1 MTDKDFEECLE
12 MQLMEIEILQSIY
25 SNENE
30 FVIED
35 EEAMLD
41 AREFIESENKII
53 RIQRQLGFI
62 IKFNTD
68 IMKNVCGNAD
78 KKIDEEDNMNDNYYQ
93 V

>member
-1 MTDKDFEECLE
+1 MSDKDLEECLE

-35 EEAMLD
+35 EEAILD
-41 AREFIESENKII
+41 AREYLDSVNKAIH
-53 RIQRQLGFI
+53 IQRQIGFI
-62 IKFNTD
+62 IKFNAD
-68 IMKNVCGNAD
+68 VMKNICSNAH
-78 KKIDEEDNMNDNYYQ
+78 KKNDEDDDVNNNYYQ

>member
-1 MTDKDFEECLE
+1 MSDKDLEECLE

-41 AREFIESENKII
+41 AREYIESVNKTIHI
-53 RIQRQLGFI
+53 KRQLGFI
-62 IKFNTD
+62 IKFNAD
-68 IMKNVCGNAD
+68 VMKNICTDNAD
-78 KKIDEEDNMNDNYYQ
+78 KKDDEDVDSNYYQ